1 MDILVIPKDS
11 GVFLNKFKGYFMDWY
26 IPITILPAVG
36 LLIVSTTAQMM
47 GLSTEIGG
55 ILSVKCTKFEHDI
68 SNLKIKQ
75 LTRLTR
81 STALLYVSAACF
93 VLAGIL
99 GAILPEGKGISD
111 TLPQYVL
118 LLGVVLIL
126 VALGLLIVYGIKTIS
141 IRRLQHEF
149 NPHINEDD

>member
-1 MDILVIPKDS
+1 
-11 GVFLNKFKGYFMDWY
+11 MDWY

-55 ILSVKCTKFEHDI
+55 ILSEKCTPFEHEI
-68 SNLKIKQ
+68 SGLKIKQ

-81 STALLYVSAACF
+81 ATALFYVSAACF

-99 GAILPEGKGISD
+99 GAILPESIGISQNI
-111 TLPQYVL
+111 PQFVL
-118 LLGVVLIL
+118 LVGVVLTLI
-126 VALGLLIVYGIKTIS
+126 ALCLMIIYGIKTIT
-141 IRRLQHEF
+141 IRKMQHEF
-149 NPHINEDD
+149 NLHSDEEEYK

>member
-1 MDILVIPKDS
+1 
-11 GVFLNKFKGYFMDWY
+11 MDWY

-55 ILSVKCTKFEHDI
+55 ILSKKCTLFEHKI
-68 SNLKIKQ
+68 SELKIKQ

-99 GAILPEGKGISD
+99 GAILTEDLGIYVKV
-111 TLPQYVL
+111 PQYVL
-118 LLGVVLIL
+118 LFGVILIL
-126 VALGLLIVYGIKTIS
+126 MALGLLVVYGFSTIG
-141 IRRLQHEF
+141 IRKMQHQN
-149 NPHINEDD
+149 NPHIVEDE

>member
-1 MDILVIPKDS
+1 
-11 GVFLNKFKGYFMDWY
+11 MDWY

-55 ILSVKCTKFEHDI
+55 ILSEKCTHFEHKI
-68 SNLKIKQ
+68 SGLKIKQ

-81 STALLYVSAACF
+81 ATALLYVSAACF

-99 GAILPEGKGISD
+99 GAILPEEMGMIEE
-111 TLPQYVL
+111 LPQYVL
-118 LLGVVLIL
+118 LFGVVLIL
-126 VALGLLIVYGIKTIS
+126 VALGLLIIYGINTIG
-141 IRRLQHEF
+141 IRRMQHKF
-149 NPHINEDD
+149 NPHMDDE

>member
-1 MDILVIPKDS
+1 
-11 GVFLNKFKGYFMDWY
+11 MDWY

-55 ILSVKCTKFEHDI
+55 ILSEKCTDFEHKI
-68 SNLKIKQ
+68 SELKIKQ

-81 STALLYVSAACF
+81 ATALLYISAACF

-99 GAILPEGKGISD
+99 GAILNEQVLLSQKI
-111 TLPQYVL
+111 PQYVL
-118 LLGVVLIL
+118 LIGVSLIL
-126 VALGLLIVYGIKTIS
+126 VALSLLIKYGIKTIS
-141 IRRLQHEF
+141 IRQKQHSQ
-149 NPHINEDD
+149 NPHLGDE

>member
-1 MDILVIPKDS
+1 
-11 GVFLNKFKGYFMDWY
+11 MDWY

-47 GLSTEIGG
+47 GVSTEIGG
-55 ILSVKCTKFEHDI
+55 ILSEKCTHFEHKI
-68 SNLKIKQ
+68 SGLKIKQ

-81 STALLYVSAACF
+81 ATALLYISAACF

-99 GAILPEGKGISD
+99 GAILPEEMGIKEK
-111 TLPQYVL
+111 LPQYVL

-126 VALGLLIVYGIKTIS
+126 FALGLLVTYGISTIG
-141 IRRLQHEF
+141 IRKMQHEF
-149 NPHINEDD
+149 NPHIDNDDEHK